1 MKIFYSLDHI
11 RLEKQTVVTVGSFD
25 GIHLGHQ
32 HILKELEKQ
41 SQDCD
46 CVETLITFHPHP
58 KEVLGNA
65 KKHSLELLTPLEEKL
80 DILETFGLPQ
90 VIVIPF
96 TREFS
101 RITYQDFVNE
111 ILLKKIRMKKIVI
124 GYDHTFGRNREGH
137 AEQLKELGNSLGFK
151 VTVIPPYYV
160 GDEAV
165 SSSHIRRYVKEGKM
179 ENARLL
185 LGRPYSV
192 SGQVVKGE
200 NRGKQLG
207 FPTANI
213 QLADPSKLIPAR
225 GVYAVDIQF
234 NGEKYSGMMNIGTRP
249 TFNFD
254 PLTLEVHIF
263 NFSSLIYGF
272 NLKILFKAYIR
283 EEIKFSSPEELQE
296 QMRKDREQCIKL

>member
-11 RLEKQTVVTVGSFD
+11 RVKKHTIVTVGSFD

-41 SQDCD
+41 SRDCD

-65 KKHSLELLTPLEEKL
+65 NKNSLELLTPLEEKL
-80 DILETFGLPQ
+80 EILEAFGLPQ

-96 TREFS
+96 TLEFS
-101 RITYQDFVNE
+101 RMTYQDFVKE

-137 AEQLKELGNSLGFK
+137 AEQLQKLGKSLGFK
-151 VTVIPPYYV
+151 VTVMPPYYV

-179 ENARLL
+179 ENARIL
-185 LGRPYSV
+185 LGRPYSL

-213 QLADPSKLIPAR
+213 QLADSAKLIPAK
-225 GVYAVDIQF
+225 GVYAVNILF
-234 NGEKYSGMMNIGTRP
+234 EGKKYSGMMNIGTRP

-263 NFSSLIYGF
+263 NFSGLIYGF
-272 NLKILFKAYIR
+272 NLKILFKAFIR
-283 EEIKFSSPEELQE
+283 KEIKFSSPEKLQE

>member
-1 MKIFYSLDHI
+1 MKVYYSLNNI
-11 RLEKQTVVTVGSFD
+11 RLKNQTVLTVGSFD

-41 SQDCD
+41 SRDCD

-65 KKHSLELLTPLEEKL
+65 SKNPIELLTPLEEKL
-80 DILETFGLPQ
+80 ELLENFGLPL

-101 RITYQDFVNE
+101 RISYQDFVKD
-111 ILLKKIRMKKIVI
+111 ILLKKIRMKKIII

-137 AEQLKELGNSLGFK
+137 AQQLQELARLLDFEVS
-151 VTVIPPYYV
+151 VMPPCYV
-160 GDEAV
+160 GEEVV
-165 SSSHIRRYVKEGKM
+165 SSSHIRQHVKEGKM
-179 ENARLL
+179 ENAQTL
-185 LGRPYSV
+185 LGRPYSLA
-192 SGQVVKGE
+192 GRVVKGE
-200 NRGKQLG
+200 KRGKQLG

-213 QLADPSKLIPAR
+213 RLPDTTKLIPAK
-225 GVYAVDIQF
+225 GVYAVDVMVE
-234 NGEKYSGMMNIGTRP
+234 GKKYSGMMNIGTRP

-263 NFSSLIYGF
+263 NFSSLIYGI
-272 NLKILFKAYIR
+272 NLKILFKMFIR
-283 EEIKFSSPEELQE
+283 EEIKFSSPQALQE
-296 QMRKDREQCIKL
+296 QMKKDKEQCIKL